1 MAPTIYVEGVWENKL
16 EYSISTPAVAL
27 VLGTTVPVEV
37 SLTPLLR
44 SLHIG
49 KVDFELVER
58 QQIVLNPGEPEPL
71 TFKRTF
77 TETVLR
83 DTYLVQETDL
93 LATDDIQE
101 RYQFSHLLDLP
112 GCLNACRQDVDEL
125 GIQIK
130 HTLNCRIYLHKPDG
144 NSARVYVGLPVV
156 LILSPTVE
164 IDDCSN
170 IKTHVAAMDSPP
182 QYGEYTFDVPYSP
195 GSQTSSLS
203 TTTEGEDPP
212 GSVKIV
218 MHEAASVPSYS
229 AAVRA
234 GAKPWDKAL
243 PDYNMAVARNSTP
256 LQLPRPPQQVHVH
269 TAAVPVTTININIS
283 SAYGR
288 LL

>member
-1 MAPTIYVEGVWENKL
+1 MQEEIEQKYFTLETMKGLKGSSIIYRFRAVIGRRYIRNLIVEKPLRIVRTLQSDALALIQPSYVEGVWENKL

-182 QYGEYTFDVPYSP
+182 QYGEYTFDVPYS
-195 GSQTSSLS
+195 
-203 TTTEGEDPP
+203 E
-212 GSVKIV
+212 
-218 MHEAASVPSYS
+218 
-229 AAVRA
+229 
-234 GAKPWDKAL
+234 
-243 PDYNMAVARNSTP
+243 
-256 LQLPRPPQQVHVH
+256 
-269 TAAVPVTTININIS
+269 
-283 SAYGR
+283 
-288 LL
+288 